1 MVNQKTFNIYLP
13 SKSISFSR
21 YCLLLL
27 ALAVFFNVNTNA
39 QEFLPKRDL
48 LPKYVPDTRI
58 DNMVYWRRMA
68 ELGLVPVQP
77 AKPAPAPL
85 KRTSKLSAP
94 GITTYDSPDIPVTE
108 TNSLQS
114 ENSIFVDPIDGI
126 RLLNSNN
133 SHPAPYTGAQ
143 YGADAL
149 QSPDGG
155 TTWEGTVQGAGG
167 YNFGDPAV
175 AISYTGRM
183 FVGFIFSGGGQGVS
197 YSDDNGQTW
206 HKKGVASAPGGVGS
220 ILDKN
225 HLWVDNS
232 LSSLY
237 KGFLYD
243 SWTTVGGGTTSG
255 EIQVSRSMDG
265 GMAWQM
271 PVLISK
277 AIDAGS
283 HNQGVNLHT
292 GPDGEVYA
300 VWSVYDVWPAGEN
313 ALGFAR
319 SFNGGQNWQTSSRIL
334 SNIKGIRLQGVN
346 KFMRVN
352 SFPSMAVDIS
362 NSPNR
367 GNIYVV
373 WTNIGEPGINEGI
386 GVDIYMIKSS
396 DKGET
401 WSAPSKINQDAP
413 NMGKKHYFPWIS
425 CDPDNGNLSVV
436 FYDDRNVPDNMCEAW
451 VAVSKNGGISWQDF
465 RISDVAFTPEPLT
478 GMSDNYFGDY
488 LGITSKAGVVY
499 PCWTDNRTGAAM
511 GYVSPF
517 RIGPRPGQPFIDY
530 YTHIINDSLSG
541 NGNGLAEYGE
551 TFGLS
556 LTMKNIGD
564 QPDSAV
570 NVSLSCD
577 SPFVRII
584 NNNQYFGNFS
594 VGEIKNVPLAF
605 EVRLSDSIPD
615 DSELVFTLSAS
626 DKYDSTFLSSLVIR
640 SHAPYLSIGPMFIVD
655 SAGNNNHQLNA
666 GETVILKSVLT
677 NTGDYP
683 VSTSVSKLST
693 TQDFC
698 HISNPVVITGNLMPG
713 HSETISW
720 QMYVD
725 SDVAVGTSAGFTDSL
740 SYSGQEMQKL
750 FLKNIGVL
758 TEDWESGS
766 MTKMAWKTGGAKPWS
781 INNFKVYEGTYSLR
795 SGYIKSLDTSSLS
808 IDLNMIADDS
818 ISFYRKVSSELGYDF
833 LNFYIDNLL
842 IGQWSGEKDWTRVSF
857 PVPAGMHTVRWEYV
871 KDEGF
876 NVGYDAAWI
885 DFVEFPIQQRT
896 TVNAGQDARICGG
909 NSFQADATAT
919 NFIELNWSSSGT
931 GMFDDPSRFDAIY
944 FPSES
949 DIEAGSVQLILSITG
964 FSYGETMSDTL
975 VLSIAPKPTIN
986 AGTDSFTCS
995 GEVFTTLATAS
1006 NYISINWSTFGDGNF
1021 TNPDTLNTSYSP
1033 GPLEI
1038 QAGKAR
1044 LVLHIIP
1051 ESVCEQLY
1059 DTLNLNIYP
1068 GFTAQFTGDT
1078 TICTG
1083 DTANLKLSFVG
1094 QGPWR
1099 VYLSDGSTITLMK
1112 PLLILPV
1119 SPSITTNYQIDS
1131 IINLAGCTFR
1141 NPMTVKV
1148 NVLQPPKIEMLGPY
1162 ESCNGRQI
1170 ILQANADSVSSFL
1183 WNPGEATTSIVNPML
1198 NGRVGEAV
1206 KYKVLIKGIN
1216 GCSDSDS
1223 LMVKVVAECF
1233 DKKAG
1238 NVDVRY
1244 FPNPNNGN
1252 FTLILSSTTAETANI
1267 TIRTIDNKLI
1277 YSLEN
1282 VQVLGVKIVNI
1293 NLIPIAQGTYIIDIS
1308 TGSGRL
1314 KDKVVVKR
1322 KE

>member
-13 SKSISFSR
+13 QKSISFFR
-21 YCLLLL
+21 YCLLFL
-27 ALAVFFNVNTNA
+27 ALAVFININTNA

-48 LPKYVPDTRI
+48 PPKYVPDTRI

-77 AKPAPAPL
+77 AKRPPAAL
-85 KRTSKLSAP
+85 KRSSKLSAP

-114 ENSIFVDPIDGI
+114 ENSIFFFFYDGI

-149 QSPDGG
+149 LSPDGG
-155 TTWEGTVQGAGG
+155 ATWEGTVQGAGG

-232 LSSLY
+232 QSSPY

-319 SFNGGQNWQTSSRIL
+319 SLNGGQNWQTSSRIL

-373 WTNIGEPGINEGI
+373 WANIGEPGINEGI

-451 VAVSKNGGISWQDF
+451 VAVSKNGGVSWQDF
-465 RISDVAFTPEPLT
+465 RVSDVAFTPEPLT

-564 QPDSAV
+564 QLDSAV
-570 NVSLSCD
+570 NISLSCD
-577 SPFVRII
+577 SPFVHVI

-594 VGEIKNVPLAF
+594 VGEIKNVPMAF

-615 DSELVFTLSAS
+615 DSELVFTLSAN
-626 DKYDSTFLSSLVIR
+626 DIYDSTFLSSLVIH
-640 SHAPYLSIGPMFIVD
+640 SHAPHLSIGPMFIVD
-655 SAGNNNHQLNA
+655 STGNKNHQLNA
-666 GETVILKSVLT
+666 GERVILKSVLT

-683 VSTSVSKLST
+683 VSSSVSKLST
-693 TQDFC
+693 AQDFC
-698 HISNPVVITGNLMPG
+698 HISNPVVNTGDLLPG
-713 HSETISW
+713 HSKTITW
-720 QMYVD
+720 QMFVD
-725 SDVAVGTSAGFTDSL
+725 EDVVVGTSTGFTDSL
-740 SYSGQEMQKL
+740 SYSGQQSQKL

-818 ISFYRKVSSELGYDF
+818 ISFYRKISSELGYDF

-842 IGQWSGEKDWTRVSF
+842 VGQWSGEKDWTRVSF
-857 PVPAGMHTVRWEYV
+857 PVPAGTHTVRWEYV

-876 NVGYDAAWI
+876 SVGYDAAWI

-896 TVNAGQDARICGG
+896 TVNAGPDVRICGG
-909 NSFQADATAT
+909 NSFQADAKAT
-919 NFIELNWSSSGT
+919 NYIDLHWTSSGT
-931 GMFDDPSRFDAIY
+931 GIFDDPSRFNALYI
-944 FPSES
+944 PSES

-964 FSYGETMSDTL
+964 FSYGETMSDIL
-975 VLSIAPKPTIN
+975 VLSIAPKPTLN

-995 GEVFTTLATAS
+995 NEVFTTMATAT
-1006 NYISINWSTFGDGNF
+1006 NYNSVNWTTFGDGSF
-1021 TNPDTLNTSYSP
+1021 SKSDILNTTYTP

-1038 QAGKAR
+1038 QAGKTG
-1044 LVLHIIP
+1044 LVLHITP
-1051 ESVCEQLY
+1051 EAVCTQLH
-1059 DTLNLNIYP
+1059 DTLSLNIYP

-1078 TICTG
+1078 TICFG
-1083 DTANLKLSFVG
+1083 DTANLKLSFAG

-1148 NVLQPPKIEMLGPY
+1148 NVLHPPKIEMLGPY

-1170 ILQANADSVSSFL
+1170 ILQVNADSVSSFL
-1183 WNPGEATTSIVNPML
+1183 WKPGEATTSFINPIVT
-1198 NGRVGEAV
+1198 GRIGETV
-1206 KYKVLIKGIN
+1206 KYKVHITGNN
-1216 GCSDSDS
+1216 GCPNSDS
-1223 LMVKVVAECF
+1223 LTVKVVAECL

-1244 FPNPNNGN
+1244 SPNPNNGN
-1252 FTLILSSTTAETANI
+1252 FSLMLSSTTAETAYI
-1267 TIRTIDNKLI
+1267 TIRTIDNKLV

-1282 VQVLGVKIVNI
+1282 VQVLGVKILNI
-1293 NLIPIAQGTYIIDIS
+1293 NLNPIAQGTYIIDIK
-1308 TGSGRL
+1308 TNSGIL

-1322 KE
+1322 

>member
-1 MVNQKTFNIYLP
+1 MVNQKTFNSCLH
-13 SKSISFSR
+13 SKSISFFR
-21 YCLLLL
+21 YCLLIL
-27 ALAVFFNVNTNA
+27 ALAMFFNVSSSA

-48 LPKYVPDTRI
+48 PPKYVPDTRI

-77 AKPAPAPL
+77 AKRAPTAL
-85 KRTSKLSAP
+85 KRSSKLSAP

-155 TTWEGTVQGAGG
+155 ATWEGTVQGAGG

-206 HKKGVASAPGGVGS
+206 HKKGVASAPGGIGS

-232 LSSLY
+232 LSSPY

-319 SFNGGQNWQTSSRIL
+319 SINGGQNWQTASRIL
-334 SNIKGIRLQGVN
+334 TNIKGIRLQGVN

-367 GNIYVV
+367 GTIYVV
-373 WTNIGEPGINEGI
+373 WANIGEPGINEGI

-425 CDPDNGNLSVV
+425 CDPDNGNLSAV
-436 FYDDRNVPDNMCEAW
+436 FYDDRNVPDNMCETW
-451 VAVSKNGGISWQDF
+451 VAVSKNGGVSWQDF
-465 RISDVAFTPEPLT
+465 RVSDVAFTPEPLT

-499 PCWTDNRTGAAM
+499 PCWTDNRTGTAM

-517 RIGPRPGQPFIDY
+517 GIGPRPGQPFIDY

-556 LTMKNIGD
+556 LTLKNIGD

-570 NVSLSCD
+570 NVMLSCD
-577 SPFVRII
+577 SPFVHII

-615 DSELVFTLSAS
+615 DSELIFTLSAN
-626 DKYDSTFLSSLVIR
+626 DIYDSTFLSSLVIR
-640 SHAPYLSIGPMFIVD
+640 SHAPHLSIGPLFIVD
-655 SAGNNNHQLNA
+655 STGNNNHQLNA

-683 VSTSVSKLST
+683 IPNSVSKLST

-713 HSETISW
+713 QSETISW
-720 QMYVD
+720 QMSVD

-740 SYSGQEMQKL
+740 SYSGQEMHKL

-766 MTKMAWKTGGAKPWS
+766 MTKMAWETGGSKPWS

-818 ISFYRKVSSELGYDF
+818 ISFYRKISSELGYDF

-842 IGQWSGEKDWTRVSF
+842 IGQWSGEKDWTRISF

-896 TVNAGQDARICGG
+896 TVNAGPDVRICGG
-909 NSFQADATAT
+909 NSFQADANAT
-919 NFIELNWSSSGT
+919 NFIELLWSSSGT
-931 GMFDDPSRFDAIY
+931 GMFDDPLRFDAIY

-964 FSYGETMSDTL
+964 FSYGETLSDTL
-975 VLSIAPKPTIN
+975 VLSIAPKPTVN
-986 AGTDSFTCS
+986 AGIDTFICS

-1006 NYISINWSTFGDGNF
+1006 NYISTKWSTFGDGNF

-1044 LVLHIIP
+1044 LVLHVIP
-1051 ESVCEQLY
+1051 ESVCEQLH

-1083 DTANLKLSFVG
+1083 DTANLKLSFAG

-1148 NVLQPPKIEMLGPY
+1148 NVLQQPKIEMLGPY

-1183 WNPGEATTSIVNPML
+1183 WNPGEATTSIINPIL

-1244 FPNPNNGN
+1244 FPNPNNGD
-1252 FTLILSSTTAETANI
+1252 FTLMLSSTTAETANI
-1267 TIRTIDNKLI
+1267 TIRAIDNKLI
-1277 YSLEN
+1277 YRLEN

-1293 NLIPIAQGTYIIDIS
+1293 NLNPIAQGTYVLDMS

-1322 KE
+1322 